1 MSRLANK
8 QCEAY
13 VSLCLALSPYD
24 RQVYS
29 GLLDVSVIAGK
40 EVCIR
45 NANSYCKMR
54 VLISGSLN
62 DFSCN

>member
-40 EVCIR
+40 EVCIYLP
-45 NANSYCKMR
+45 AQTQ
-54 VLISGSLN
+54 LT
-62 DFSCN
+62 SC